1 VKDNSL
7 HREIIEEHVRSPVGN
22 LKLTE
27 FTHSA
32 SYQSDKTGNV
42 CTLQLLE
49 KKGEIVEVG
58 FQVEG
63 SALALATASVLSSIV
78 KGMQTSE
85 VQNLSLNI
93 IAYLESAFEFD
104 LPGDLSVYHS
114 IRNYP
119 ERFDCA
125 LLAWRTLNKALI
137 NEFQKEP
144 LR

>member
-1 VKDNSL
+1 M
-7 HREIIEEHVRSPVGN
+7 
-22 LKLTE
+22 
-27 FTHSA
+27 
-32 SYQSDKTGNV
+32 
-42 CTLQLLE
+42 
-49 KKGEIVEVG
+49 EVG
-58 FQVEG
+58 FLVEG

-93 IAYLESAFEFD
+93 IAYLESAFDFD